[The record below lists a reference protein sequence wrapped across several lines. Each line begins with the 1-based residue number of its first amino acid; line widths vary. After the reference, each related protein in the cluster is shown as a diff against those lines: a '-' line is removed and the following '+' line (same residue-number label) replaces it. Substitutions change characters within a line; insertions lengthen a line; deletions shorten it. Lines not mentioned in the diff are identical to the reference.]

1 MVDYFCGVPMMFCM
15 GDVYRS
21 EYQILLVRLRQAR
34 KAAHLTQAE
43 VAARLGRTQGYVNK
57 IETGERRM
65 DVVQLRDFCGAV
77 GVDFVEF
84 IQRYDKAVED
94 ALRE

>member
-1 MVDYFCGVPMMFCM
+1 MLSCM

-21 EYQILLVRLRQAR
+21 EYQILLVHLRQAR

-65 DVVQLRDFCGAV
+65 DVVQLRDFCAAI

-84 IQRYDKAVED
+84 IGRYDCAVKD
-94 ALRE
+94 AATE